1 MKVITGGVSV
11 TVTVTLEVE
20 ISVHM
25 QEREGVV
32 NKVAMRKWARGI
44 YKIY

>member
-1 MKVITGGVSV
+1 MITGGVSV
-11 TVTVTLEVE
+11 TVTMTLEVE

-32 NKVAMRKWARGI
+32 NKVAMRKGGGGI
-44 YKIY
+44 YEKYR